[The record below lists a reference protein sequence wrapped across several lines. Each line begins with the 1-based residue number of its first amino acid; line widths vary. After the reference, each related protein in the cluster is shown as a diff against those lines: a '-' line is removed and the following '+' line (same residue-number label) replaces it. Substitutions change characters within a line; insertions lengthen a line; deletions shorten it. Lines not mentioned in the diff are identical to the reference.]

1 VWKDY
6 TSSAYCRESYRN
18 RELVLTKT
26 MAKAT
31 PPLVQKPTQ
40 PNLLELR
47 RLLCQYPILAHPFKY
62 DYGTAGFRYDHKL
75 LPPVLVRMGILA
87 ALRSASSNGDQVG
100 IMITASHN
108 PEVDNG
114 VKLVDSN
121 GGMMA
126 AKWEETATS
135 LANARSVDAVLS
147 SLSASNL
154 MRKPKVVHI
163 GIDTRIHSRPLAQ
176 VAVSAALF
184 MGATVIDHGFVT
196 TPQLHWSVMRSNPHN
211 MSGVAIGGG
220 VGGLE
225 REYLEGMAGAY
236 ISLIRTANQISGG
249 VLRKR
254 QLLVDCACGIG
265 GLKVP
270 ILNSILRRCEDEGG
284 TWWMIDGRKYEALV
298 HLVSVNVPG
307 DGPLNENCG
316 AEFVQKQQRIPT
328 IFTERQSQEKEERYV
343 ASIDGDADR
352 IVFHYQEID
361 SRSYQSSLRLLDGDK
376 IAVLLALFLQEEL
389 VSLADTVPE
398 ASNVSCGVV
407 QTAYANGS
415 STYYLKNTVK
425 TEVAIAKTGVKYVH
439 ATAHS
444 QFDIGIY
451 FEANGHG
458 TVLFGSKFYQLLALA
473 EQYLL
478 CAPSDNR
485 STIAW
490 QRLRVLPRLINQAVG
505 DALCDLLLVDAILFL
520 NGWTLQTW
528 NSLYNDIPSRQCKV
542 RVRDRSVVTTNE
554 NETMATGPP
563 SLQPALDSAIASLV
577 SQSSPALPSG
587 GDAPAPRAFV
597 RPSGTENVV
606 RVYAEAATQRD
617 ADVLASEAA
626 AIVYKFCDGI
636 GTFPNLSAGSK
647 L

>member
-1 VWKDY
+1 
-6 TSSAYCRESYRN
+6 
-18 RELVLTKT
+18 
-26 MAKAT
+26 
-31 PPLVQKPTQ
+31 
-40 PNLLELR
+40 
-47 RLLCQYPILAHPFKY
+47 
-62 DYGTAGFRYDHKL
+62 
-75 LPPVLVRMGILA
+75 
-87 ALRSASSNGDQVG
+87 VG

-108 PEVDNG
+108 PEEDNG
-114 VKLVDSN
+114 VKLADSN

-126 AKWEETATS
+126 AQWEVTATS
-135 LANARSVDAVLS
+135 LANNRSVDAVLS

-154 MRKPKVVHI
+154 MQKPKIVHI

-176 VAVSAALF
+176 LAVRAALA

-211 MSGVAIGGG
+211 ISGIAIGGG
-220 VGGLE
+220 AGGLE

-236 ISLIRTANQISGG
+236 ISLIRTKNFPGA
-249 VLRKR
+249 LTKR

-270 ILNSILRRCEDEGG
+270 ILNSILRRCEEEGG
-284 TWWMIDGRKYEALV
+284 TWWMMEGKYDALV

-316 AEFVQKQQRIPT
+316 AEFVQKQQRVPT
-328 IFTERQSQEKEERYV
+328 IFTERQQQNSDEQYV

-352 IVFHYQEID
+352 IVFHYKENDNRNNQA
-361 SRSYQSSLRLLDGDK
+361 SLRLLDGDK

-389 VSLADTVPE
+389 VSLAKAVPD

-425 TEVAIAKTGVKYVH
+425 TKVAIAKTGVKYVH
-439 ATAHS
+439 AAAHS

-458 TVLFGSKFYQLLALA
+458 TVLFGPKFYQILALA
-473 EQYLL
+473 EQHLL
-478 CAPSDNR
+478 YAPKDNR

-505 DALCDLLLVDAILFL
+505 DALSDLLLVDAILFL
-520 NGWTLQTW
+520 KGWTLQTW
-528 NSLYNDIPSRQCKV
+528 NSLYADIPSRQCKV
-542 RVRDRSVVTTNE
+542 RVKDRSIVTTNE
-554 NETMATGPP
+554 NETMATSPP
-563 SLQPALDSAIASLV
+563 SLQPALDSAIASLL
-577 SQSSPALPSG
+577 SQSSLSLTS
-587 GDAPAPRAFV
+587 GDAPPRTFV

-617 ADVLASEAA
+617 ADILASEAA
-626 AIVYKFCDGI
+626 AIVYTLCDGV
-636 GTFPNLSAGSK
+636 GTIPNLIVDSK